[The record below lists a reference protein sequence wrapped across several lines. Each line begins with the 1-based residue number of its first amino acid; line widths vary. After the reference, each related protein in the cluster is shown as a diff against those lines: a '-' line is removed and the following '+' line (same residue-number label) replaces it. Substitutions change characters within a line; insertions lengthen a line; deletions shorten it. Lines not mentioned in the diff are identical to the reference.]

1 MGMGTMVDRTPAG
14 LAAQRAVEAMD

>member
-1 MGMGTMVDRTPAG
+1 MGMGTMVDRTPAD